1 VRVTVHVTDQKQGNA
16 NRVKVKQNIQLVNVR
31 TSIVLEAA
39 IWDAIG
45 EILDRENL
53 DLNSFCQMVDKR
65 RRGYNLTSAIRVVV
79 VIYFRSWANNR
90 QFSELARP
98 AHNQF
103 NAPDA
108 ELPPTPLLPDVLK
121 SFHKGLS
128 HI

>member
-1 VRVTVHVTDQKQGNA
+1 M
-16 NRVKVKQNIQLVNVR
+16 NVR
-31 TSIVLEAA
+31 TSIVLEAG

-53 DLNSFCQMVDKR
+53 DLNSFCQMVNKR
-65 RRGYNLTSAIRVVV
+65 RRGYNFTSAIRVVV
-79 VIYFRSWANNR
+79 VICFRSWAINR
-90 QFSELARP
+90 RLSELARS
-98 AHNQF
+98 ANNQF

-108 ELPPTPLLPDVLK
+108 EQPPTPLLPDVLK